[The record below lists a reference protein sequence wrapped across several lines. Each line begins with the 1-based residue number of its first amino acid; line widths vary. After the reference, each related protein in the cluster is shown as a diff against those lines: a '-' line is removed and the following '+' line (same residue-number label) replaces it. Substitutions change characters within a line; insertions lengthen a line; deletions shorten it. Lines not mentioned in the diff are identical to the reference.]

1 MNTSIK
7 NIKKSF
13 GQGMTEYIIIVALV
27 AVAAIGAFKMFG
39 QTAQHQVAGLAME
52 LAGEDGDNAMQTAR
66 SRAAEAV
73 TQAGKNRS
81 LASYNGGN
89 KAGGSDG
96 RESGSE

>member
-52 LAGEDGDNAMQTAR
+52 LAGDNGNTSKDHAL
-66 SRAAEAV
+66 
-73 TQAGKNRS
+73 TQAKQAQAQAGLNRS
-81 LASYNGGN
+81 LSSYNGGN
-89 KAGGSDG
+89 DAGSTL
-96 RESGSE
+96 SGD

>member
-39 QTAQHQVAGLAME
+39 QTAQQQVAGLAME
-52 LAGEDGDNAMQTAR
+52 LAGQDAATQITAAKK
-66 SRAAEAV
+66 RATEA
-73 TQAGKNRS
+73 QAQANQNRS
-81 LASYNGGN
+81 MASYNGGN

-96 RESGSE
+96 RESSSE